1 MNLEPFIA
9 VSGQAAL
16 FKMVTS
22 KSSGLVLENLDSG
35 KTSFFS
41 MRKHEFTPL
50 GTVAVYTLGSTTPLV
65 EVFQSML
72 DKKVDHPVVSHKAE
86 KHAVEEYFEIAL
98 PDYDEDRVSFSD
110 MKKIVK
116 WFSFLDSR
124 GLLKAADSEEE

>member
-9 VSGQAAL
+9 VAGERDL
-16 FKMVTS
+16 FKLVTS
-22 KSSGLVLENLDSG
+22 KSSGLVLASLDTKKS
-35 KTSFFS
+35 SFYS

-65 EVFQSML
+65 EVFQSMQ
-72 DKKVDHPVVSHKAE
+72 DKKAEHPVVSHKAE
-86 KHAVEEYFEIAL
+86 KHVIEEYFETVL

-116 WFSFLDSR
+116 WFSFLDTR
-124 GLLKAADSEEE
+124 GLLGEASSEEE